1 MGLRFRHIDWSM
13 RSRTAGKRMGYDLA
27 GRPESMRSVG
37 PHRADREFSEYLF
50 RHIIPYDRLYDK
62 ASYQL
67 NQEGGKLTLITSLPM
82 TLRGKNIKLEF
93 TDDVTGR
100 FSFDSVM
107 QEYRQSRKAML
118 TDELTGLYNRRFI
131 NQALSG
137 MLSQSKEPFTL
148 MMADIDR
155 FKAVNDT
162 FGHVAGDRVLCR
174 FAGLLLSRI
183 RKGRDWVARYG
194 GEEFL
199 ICLKE
204 TKRESVFR
212 TADRIRRAVMRHGF
226 PCGETVI
233 RLTCSIG
240 ACRMNGA
247 GDNRSVEEWIESV
260 DENLYKAK
268 KAGRNRI
275 GME

>member
-1 MGLRFRHIDWSM
+1 
-13 RSRTAGKRMGYDLA
+13 MGYDLA
-27 GRPESMRSVG
+27 DKPEYKQWID
-37 PHRADREFSEYLF
+37 PHREDQEFNEYLI
-50 RHIIPYDRLYDK
+50 RHIEPYGRLYDK

-67 NQEGGKLTLITSLPM
+67 NQADGKLTLISSLPM
-82 TLRGKNIKLEF
+82 TVRGKNLKLEF

-100 FSFDSVM
+100 FSFGPFMESY
-107 QEYRQSRKAML
+107 QQTQKAMF

-131 NQALSG
+131 NRALAEANGS
-137 MLSQSKEPFTL
+137 FTL
-148 MMADIDR
+148 MMVDIDR
-155 FKAVNDT
+155 FKSVNDT
-162 FGHVAGDRVLCR
+162 FGHVTGDGVLHL

-204 TKRESVFR
+204 SKREPVFR
-212 TADRIRRAVMRHGF
+212 AADRIRHAVMKYGF

-240 ACRMNGA
+240 VCRVNGV
-247 GDNRSVEEWIESV
+247 NKNCSVEELIESV

-275 GME
+275 VME

>member
-1 MGLRFRHIDWSM
+1 
-13 RSRTAGKRMGYDLA
+13 MGYDLA
-27 GRPESMRSVG
+27 GKPEYKRRID
-37 PHRADREFSEYLF
+37 PHREDQEFNEYLI
-50 RHIIPYDRLYDK
+50 RHIEPYDRLYDK

-67 NQEGGKLTLITSLPM
+67 NQADGKLTLITSLPM
-82 TLRGKNIKLEF
+82 TIRGKNLKLEF
-93 TDDVTGR
+93 IDDVTGR
-100 FSFDSVM
+100 FSFSPFM
-107 QEYRQSRKAML
+107 ESYQQTQKAMI

-131 NQALSG
+131 NQILTEAIST
-137 MLSQSKEPFTL
+137 SESFSL
-148 MMADIDR
+148 MMVDIDR
-155 FKAVNDT
+155 FKSVNDT
-162 FGHVAGDRVLCR
+162 FGHVTGDRVLCR

-204 TKRESVFR
+204 SKREPVFR
-212 TADRIRRAVMRHGF
+212 TADRIRHAVLKYGF

-240 ACRMNGA
+240 VCQVNGA
-247 GDNRSVEEWIESV
+247 NKNRSVEELIESV

-268 KAGRNRI
+268 RAGRNRI
-275 GME
+275 VME

>member
-1 MGLRFRHIDWSM
+1 
-13 RSRTAGKRMGYDLA
+13 MGYDLA
-27 GRPESMRSVG
+27 GKPEYERRID
-37 PHRADREFSEYLF
+37 PRREDQEFNEYLI
-50 RHIIPYDRLYDK
+50 RHIEPYDRLYNK

-67 NQEGGKLTLITSLPM
+67 SQADGNLTLITSLPM
-82 TLRGKNIKLEF
+82 TVRGKNLKLEF

-100 FSFDSVM
+100 FSFDPFMESY
-107 QEYRQSRKAML
+107 QQTRKAML

-131 NQALSG
+131 NQALAEAKGS
-137 MLSQSKEPFTL
+137 FTL
-148 MMADIDR
+148 MMVDIDR
-155 FKAVNDT
+155 FKSVNDT

-199 ICLKE
+199 ICIKDS
-204 TKRESVFR
+204 KRESVFR
-212 TADRIRRAVMRHGF
+212 AADRIRHAVLKYGF

-240 ACRMNGA
+240 ICRVNGA
-247 GDNRSVEEWIESV
+247 DKNRSVEELIESV

-268 KAGRNRI
+268 RAGRNRI
-275 GME
+275 VME

>member
-1 MGLRFRHIDWSM
+1 MGH
-13 RSRTAGKRMGYDLA
+13 DLA
-27 GRPESMRSVG
+27 GKPEYKRLID
-37 PHRADREFSEYLF
+37 PHREDQEFNEYLI
-50 RHIIPYDRLYDK
+50 RHIESYDRLYDK

-67 NQEGGKLTLITSLPM
+67 NQDGGKLTLITSLPM
-82 TLRGKNIKLEF
+82 TVRGKNLKLEF

-100 FSFDSVM
+100 FCFDHFMESYK
-107 QEYRQSRKAML
+107 QTRKAML

-131 NQALSG
+131 NQTLTETKRS
-137 MLSQSKEPFTL
+137 FTL
-148 MMADIDR
+148 MMVDIDR
-155 FKAVNDT
+155 FKSVNDT

-174 FAGLLLSRI
+174 FAGVLLSRI

-204 TKRESVFR
+204 SKREPVFR
-212 TADRIRRAVMRHGF
+212 AADRIRHAVLKYGF
-226 PCGETVI
+226 PCGETVT

-240 ACRMNGA
+240 VCRVNGA
-247 GDNRSVEEWIESV
+247 DKNRSVEELIESV

-268 KAGRNRI
+268 RAGRNRI
-275 GME
+275 VME

>member
-1 MGLRFRHIDWSM
+1 
-13 RSRTAGKRMGYDLA
+13 MGYDLA
-27 GRPESMRSVG
+27 GKPEYNQRID
-37 PHRADREFSEYLF
+37 PHREDQEFNEYLI
-50 RHIIPYDRLYDK
+50 RHIGAYDRLYDK

-67 NQEGGKLTLITSLPM
+67 NQDGGKLTLITSLPM
-82 TLRGKNIKLEF
+82 TVRGKNLKLEF
-93 TDDVTGR
+93 TDDVTSR
-100 FSFDSVM
+100 FSFGHFMESY
-107 QEYRQSRKAML
+107 QQTQKAMF

-131 NQALSG
+131 NRALAEAKG
-137 MLSQSKEPFTL
+137 TFTL
-148 MMADIDR
+148 MMVDIDC
-155 FKAVNDT
+155 FKSVNDT
-162 FGHVAGDRVLCR
+162 FGHVAGDRVLRR

-204 TKRESVFR
+204 SKREPVLR
-212 TADRIRRAVMRHGF
+212 AADRIRHTVLKYGF

-240 ACRMNGA
+240 VCQVNGA
-247 GDNRSVEEWIESV
+247 NKSRSVEELIESV

-268 KAGRNRI
+268 RAGRNRI
-275 GME
+275 VME

>member
-1 MGLRFRHIDWSM
+1 MGH
-13 RSRTAGKRMGYDLA
+13 DLA
-27 GRPESMRSVG
+27 GKPEYKRLIDS
-37 PHRADREFSEYLF
+37 HREDQEFNEYLI
-50 RHIIPYDRLYDK
+50 RHIEPYDRLYDK

-67 NQEGGKLTLITSLPM
+67 NQADGKLTLITSLPM
-82 TLRGKNIKLEF
+82 TVRGKNLKLEF

-100 FSFDSVM
+100 FSFGPFMESY
-107 QEYRQSRKAML
+107 QQTQKAML

-131 NQALSG
+131 NQTLTEAKGS
-137 MLSQSKEPFTL
+137 FTL
-148 MMADIDR
+148 MMVDIDR
-155 FKAVNDT
+155 FKSVNDT
-162 FGHVAGDRVLCR
+162 FGHVAGDRVLHL

-204 TKRESVFR
+204 SKREPVFR
-212 TADRIRRAVMRHGF
+212 AANRIRRAVLKYGF

-240 ACRMNGA
+240 VYRINGT
-247 GDNRSVEEWIESV
+247 DKNCSVEELIESV

-268 KAGRNRI
+268 RAGRNRI
-275 GME
+275 VME